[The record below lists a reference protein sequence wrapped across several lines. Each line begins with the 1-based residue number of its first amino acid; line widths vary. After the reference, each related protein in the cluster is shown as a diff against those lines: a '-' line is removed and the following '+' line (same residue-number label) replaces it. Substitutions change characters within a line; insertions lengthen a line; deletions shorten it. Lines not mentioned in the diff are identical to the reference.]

1 MRAVAVAVAA
11 IALLSPLHLH
21 GHQFERVDDL
31 SVSALRVP
39 ILALRT
45 IVITPARL
53 RIGREVS
60 VRDVD
65 VVRVDRGG
73 FWISVP
79 HSNDEILVL
88 PAEGSLIGVGAGDI
102 VSVRGEIR
110 PMTRPLHRA
119 RQTTTAW
126 DEQLYI
132 YAYVVRPTGIGDYRA
147 TRPSTDSA
155 TARRSD

>member
-1 MRAVAVAVAA
+1 MNAVALAVAA
-11 IALLSPLHLH
+11 TAVLSPLHLD
-21 GHQFERVDDL
+21 GDRFEQVDAV
-31 SVSALRVP
+31 SVYTLRIP

-53 RIGREVS
+53 LIGREVS
-60 VRDVD
+60 VRDVH

-79 HSNDEILVL
+79 QSNDEIFVI

-102 VSVRGEIR
+102 VSVRGEV
-110 PMTRPLHRA
+110 RPLTHPRRPA
-119 RQTTTAW
+119 RPTTAW
-126 DEQLYI
+126 DGQLYI
-132 YAYVVRPTGIGDYRA
+132 YAYVVRPTGIADQGA

-155 TARRSD
+155 RAEP